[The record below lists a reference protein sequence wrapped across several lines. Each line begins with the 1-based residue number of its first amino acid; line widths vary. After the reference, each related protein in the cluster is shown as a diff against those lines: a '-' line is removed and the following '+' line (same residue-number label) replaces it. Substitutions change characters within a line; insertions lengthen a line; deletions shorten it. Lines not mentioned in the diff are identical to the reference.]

1 MEKYYKILGIKNNS
15 SKSEIKKAY
24 RKLSKKYHPDVNPSD
39 EAKEKMSEINDA
51 YEILSGKKKA
61 PKDNKFSGGNPFSD
75 GGPFSDF
82 FGTRVRSLI
91 VDVNLTLE
99 EVFRGVNKE
108 VTYTRRDS
116 CNSCGGLGGSDPV
129 TCPSCS
135 GRGFT
140 VIPGTSF
147 MTHCNTCNGSGTI
160 LSKKCGSCGS
170 TGYNNVSN
178 TVNLKIPKGMY
189 GGRLIMRGVGNDAVG
204 SPKGDVVFQINL
216 IKHPIFEVNGLDL
229 HIKKEVNIYDLLLGT
244 DLEVEVLDGI
254 VKITINELCEPNK
267 VFRLKGKGLSDDKGR
282 VGSMYV
288 NIIGKMPEKISEE
301 QRELLNKLKTS

>member
-1 MEKYYKILGIKNNS
+1 MPASYEVGNS
-15 SKSEIKKAY
+15 LTIT
-24 RKLSKKYHPDVNPSD
+24 P
-39 EAKEKMSEINDA
+39 KE
-51 YEILSGKKKA
+51 
-61 PKDNKFSGGNPFSD
+61 NKFSGGNPFSD

-91 VDVNLTLE
+91 VNVNLTLE
-99 EVFRGVNKE
+99 EVFSGVDKE

-116 CNSCGGLGGSDPV
+116 CNSCGGLGGSDPI

-147 MTHCNTCNGSGTI
+147 MSQCNTCNGSGTI
-160 LSKKCGSCGS
+160 FSKNCGSCGS

-178 TVNLKIPKGMY
+178 TVSLKIPKGMY
-189 GGRLIMRGVGNDAVG
+189 GGRLIMRGVGNDVVG

-216 IKHPIFEVNGLDL
+216 IKHPKFDVDGLNL
-229 HIKKEVNIYDLLLGT
+229 HIKKEVNIYDLILGT
-244 DLEVEVLDGI
+244 DLEVEVLDGV
-254 VKITINELCEPNK
+254 VKMVIKELCEPNK

-301 QRELLNKLKTS
+301 GRELLNKLKKS